1 MFGNGGLG
9 GAMNELFFTAGISG
23 GGVKEDHG
31 LFGDIIV
38 PEPSTMA
45 LLIPAMAWL
54 GLRRWRA

>member
-1 MFGNGGLG
+1 
-9 GAMNELFFTAGISG
+9 MNELFFTAGISG
-23 GGVKEDHG
+23 PGGAKEDHG

-54 GLRRWRA
+54 GLRRRRA